1 MPFRSPIFRKLL
13 VSAFALIAITILILD
28 FYLTR
33 DMARRETVSVERQL
47 GAEARVLAGELA
59 TADPGRL
66 EAWARTADSRARAR
80 ITVIAPGGGV
90 IDRKSVV

>member
-47 GAEARVLAGELA
+47 AAEARVLKGELA
-59 TADPGRL
+59 TVDPEER
-66 EAWARTADSRARAR
+66 
-80 ITVIAPGGGV
+80 P
-90 IDRKSVV
+90 